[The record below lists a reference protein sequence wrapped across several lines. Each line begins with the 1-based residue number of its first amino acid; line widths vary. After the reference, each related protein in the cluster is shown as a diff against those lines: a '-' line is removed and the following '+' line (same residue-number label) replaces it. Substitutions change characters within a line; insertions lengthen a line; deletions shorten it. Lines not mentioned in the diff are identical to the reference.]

1 MTTMRPD
8 STATGNDDVRVAA
21 RSGTTSDPGN
31 FVVDPTGP
39 TQAHGN
45 FVVDPAA
52 VGATPSRAIDTCELS
67 IVLPCLNEAETLAV
81 CIRKAQASLRSL
93 GVDGEVI
100 VADNG
105 STDGSQDIARA
116 EGARVVDV
124 PRKGYGAALRG
135 GIEAAGGRYV
145 LMGDADDSYALDD
158 IGGFLEK
165 LRGGADLVMGN
176 RFQGGIAPGAMPFL
190 HRYLGNPVLSR
201 AGRLFFHIPVGD
213 FHCGMRAF
221 RRDRVLALGMQT
233 EGMEFASEMV
243 VRASLRGLRIE
254 EVPTRLQP
262 DGRSR
267 APHLRTWR
275 DGWRHLRFLFAF
287 SPRWFLLYPGLAMI
301 AGGLLGLVL
310 LAVDSVTIG
319 GLTFGVHTMLA
330 CATAVV
336 AGLQVTGVA
345 VISRS
350 YAAHLGMLPRSARL
364 EKWLERTT
372 LERGLVLG
380 ALLALAGVLCFV
392 LAVIQ
397 WGSTGFGMLDPVST
411 MPLPILGMVLIVGG
425 AQLGVVSFA
434 ISLSA
439 AAGSRPGTDAAE
451 PAPRARRVSRAGT
464 RPQRSPRP
472 ARRPGGRGWAA
483 GSGPARRRTRLRR

>member
-1 MTTMRPD
+1 MTSIRPG
-8 STATGNDDVRVAA
+8 STARTG
-21 RSGTTSDPGN
+21 STTSN
-31 FVVDPTGP
+31 
-39 TQAHGN
+39 GN

-52 VGATPSRAIDTCELS
+52 PGVPATVSAHGNVVVDPSTLGAPPAAVPETCELS

-81 CIRKAQASLRSL
+81 CIRKARKSLQAL

-116 EGARVVDV
+116 EGARVVDI
-124 PRKGYGAALRG
+124 PRKGYGAALQG

-158 IGGFLEK
+158 IGGFLEA
-165 LRGGADLVMGN
+165 LRNGADLVMGN
-176 RFQGGIAPGAMPFL
+176 RFQGGIEPGAMPFL
-190 HRYLGNPVLSR
+190 HRYVGNPVLSR
-201 AGRLFFHIPVGD
+201 AGRLFFHVPIGD

-221 RRDRVLALGMQT
+221 RRDRVLALGMRT
-233 EGMEFASEMV
+233 DGMEFASEMV
-243 VRASLRGLRIE
+243 VRASLAGLQIE
-254 EVPTRLQP
+254 EVPTTLRP

-301 AGGLLGLVL
+301 AAGLLGLIWL
-310 LAVDSVTIG
+310 TLDDLRIG
-319 GLTFGVHTMLA
+319 GVTFGVHTMLA

-350 YAAHLGMLPRSARL
+350 YAAHLGLLPRNARL

-372 LERGLVLG
+372 LERGLLLG
-380 ALLALAGVLCFV
+380 TLLTLAGIVCFV

-397 WGSTGFGMLDPVST
+397 WGSSGFGVLDPVSS
-411 MPLPILGMVLIVGG
+411 MQLPILGMVLIVGG
-425 AQLGVVSFA
+425 AQLAVVGFA
-434 ISLSA
+434 VGLI
-439 AAGSRPGTDAAE
+439 AAGSR
-451 PAPRARRVSRAGT
+451 
-464 RPQRSPRP
+464 
-472 ARRPGGRGWAA
+472 
-483 GSGPARRRTRLRR
+483 SGD